1 MHKTMS
7 AIRSGIVIVIALFAL
22 MEIHAQPLTEQTAV
36 MKALEMYPGMQ
47 IADQQLQ
54 MQRAMQRSA
63 FNPNQPQ
70 LTFEFPNDIGLAFE
84 FQQQFDFPGV
94 YTSRAKWLKAQ
105 TQQQAVATNITRLE
119 LIRDV
124 RLSFLEAQ
132 ASQEMMQ
139 ILNQQDS
146 LWRSLE
152 NSAQRL
158 YDGGQI
164 NKADVLFSSRQTGIV
179 GNLLSQAQTES
190 VNARTNLALYTGT
203 KVDEVTTLERLPL
216 IQIDTTQEFYFDPY
230 FAERNTVAARALAV
244 ERAERLPGL
253 IVGYLR
259 VPELDTDYRSR
270 FNAGLTIPIWQGQ
283 YQSQVDAAKIA
294 QDQVMTQY
302 TLQQQQGRATQQ
314 QLYQT
319 LIQTNDALN
328 WYEQTAL
335 PQSNELITTYQR
347 LFEGGEVDYTL
358 ALRNI
363 ADAMEIYQQY
373 IETLTRHNRAIIS
386 LEFLHGR

>member
-1 MHKTMS
+1 M
-7 AIRSGIVIVIALFAL
+7 
-22 MEIHAQPLTEQTAV
+22 
-36 MKALEMYPGMQ
+36 
-47 IADQQLQ
+47 
-54 MQRAMQRSA
+54 
-63 FNPNQPQ
+63 
-70 LTFEFPNDIGLAFE
+70 
-84 FQQQFDFPGV
+84 
-94 YTSRAKWLKAQ
+94 
-105 TQQQAVATNITRLE
+105 
-119 LIRDV
+119 
-124 RLSFLEAQ
+124 
-132 ASQEMMQ
+132 
-139 ILNQQDS
+139 
-146 LWRSLE
+146 
-152 NSAQRL
+152 
-158 YDGGQI
+158 
-164 NKADVLFSSRQTGIV
+164 
-179 GNLLSQAQTES
+179 
-190 VNARTNLALYTGT
+190 
-203 KVDEVTTLERLPL
+203 DEVTTLERLPL